1 MQTNPL
7 YAKPEW
13 ILLSIPLTLYPPLPL
28 TAKQSRTQWDR
39 LVSEEDVPLLG
50 DCQHYPKPGHSS
62 RSYLYLPPLL
72 CKPCMSYLHRPR
84 AHTLIYLHS
93 ISNKVKP
100 PRPSTQ
106 LQSHTHGSSSRNV
119 PWTIVG
125 QWQAVKPPRGRL

>member
-13 ILLSIPLTLYPPLPL
+13 ILLSIPPTLYPPLSL

-39 LVSEEDVPLLG
+39 LVREEDVPLLG
-50 DCQHYPKPGHSS
+50 DCQHYPKPGHSL

-72 CKPCMSYLHRPR
+72 CKPCMSHSHCLR

-93 ISNKVKP
+93 INNKVNP
-100 PRPSTQ
+100 QGRRHNCNP
-106 LQSHTHGSSSRNV
+106 THGPSSRNV
-119 PWTIVG
+119 PWTTAG
-125 QWQAVKPPRGRL
+125 QWQAVKPP